1 MTQYTLSELGVRP
14 ALLAH
19 LDADSETPDDIAR
32 VSAVHRDA
40 LEVLGQDGPIR
51 LRPAPF
57 DDPEERPTVGDF
69 ILIDRARSRPL
80 RVLRRTSLFKRK
92 AAGVEAKVQLI
103 AANVDT
109 GFIVSSCNADFKPAR
124 LERYLAMVREAGAE
138 PVILLTRADLTDPQP
153 YLEAARRIAGDA
165 LVEAVNALDAGDLAK
180 LSPWTG
186 AGQTAALIGSSGVGK
201 TTLVN
206 TLTGAGAATGGIRED
221 DAKGRHT
228 TRGRT
233 LHKMAS
239 GGFLIDTPGL
249 RELAL
254 TGAEAGLSATFEDLA
269 EVESRCRFSDCSHQG
284 EPGCAV
290 ETALA
295 SGGIDPDRW
304 RRFEK
309 LRRETA
315 RNDATL
321 KQRRDANK
329 AQGRLYKRIQEEH
342 RKTKG
347 R

>member
-1 MTQYTLSELGVRP
+1 MTHYTLSELGVRP
-14 ALLAH
+14 VVLAH
-19 LDADSETPDDIAR
+19 LDPETETPDDLAR

-40 LEVLGQDGPIR
+40 LEVVTQNGPAR
-51 LRPAPF
+51 LRHAPV
-57 DDPEERPTVGDF
+57 DDPEDRPTVGDF
-69 ILIDRARSRPL
+69 ILIDRDLERPA
-80 RVLRRTSLFKRK
+80 RVLPRSSLFKRK
-92 AAGVEAKVQLI
+92 AAGAEAKVQLI

-109 GFIVSSCNADFKPAR
+109 GFIVSSCNADFNAAR

-138 PVILLTRADLTDPQP
+138 PLILLTKADLAESAP
-153 YLEAARRIAGDA
+153 YLDAAHRIAGDA
-165 LVEAVNALDAGDLAK
+165 LVEAVNALDAADLAK

-206 TLTGAGAATGGIRED
+206 TLTGANAATGGIRED

-233 LHKMAS
+233 LHRMAS

-254 TGAEAGLSATFEDLA
+254 AGVETGLAATFDDLA
-269 EVESRCRFSDCSHQG
+269 ELETRCRFADCHHQG

-290 ETALA
+290 EAAIAL
-295 SGGIDPDRW
+295 GEIDPDRW

-309 LRRETA
+309 LKREAA

-321 KQRRDANK
+321 KQRRDAGK
-329 AQGRLYKRIQEEH
+329 AQGKLYKRIQDEH
-342 RKTKG
+342 RKRKG